1 MVLAILT
8 NLFIFVG
15 VPILVVYFL
24 DPDLVSDVF
33 KKSPKYNVQDEMS
46 LFNDAEW
53 VKKVILSCKSNK
65 QVWNAYRLS
74 ENLRNK
80 YRNKVNNDTLWLV
93 SNEISKIFDNHHDKL
108 IYK

>member
-1 MVLAILT
+1 MIFAILIS
-8 NLFIFVG
+8 LFIFVG
-15 VPILVVYFL
+15 VPISVVYLL

-53 VKKVILSCKSNK
+53 VKKVILSCKTTA
-65 QVWNAYRLS
+65 QIWNAYELS
-74 ENLRNK
+74 KILRKK
-80 YRNKVNNDTLWLV
+80 YEGKVESRVIWLV
-93 SNEISKIFDNHHDKL
+93 SDEISKLFDKQHDKL